1 MRSIPRSGGGLG
13 QRPTSRVLVS
23 GYGRMQ
29 GVVFRPGDARFV
41 GKPADEAVRAVAESP
56 GVVMVKAT
64 AGAARES

>member
-1 MRSIPRSGGGLG
+1 
-13 QRPTSRVLVS
+13 
-23 GYGRMQ
+23 MQ

-64 AGAARES
+64 AGAARGS